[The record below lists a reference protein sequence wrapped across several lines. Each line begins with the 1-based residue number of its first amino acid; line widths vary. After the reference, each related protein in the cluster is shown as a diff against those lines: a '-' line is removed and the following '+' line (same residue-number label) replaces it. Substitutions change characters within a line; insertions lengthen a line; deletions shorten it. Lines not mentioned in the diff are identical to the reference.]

1 MNSLILDKE
10 TLKMLTTAHEIT
22 ANQSG
27 DRHYLTIYPKAGNY
41 EHKTELP
48 LEGSIRGSSIDKDNI
63 YSTTSSAS
71 LCYSELDVF
80 KFLKVGD
87 EIKLVWYPDTG
98 IPFLDNLN
106 LVGQKLDLMVWR
118 KNGKQM
124 DLLRLHLANS
134 VHSKTDTYSKM
145 CQGFRSKVSELA

>member
-1 MNSLILDKE
+1 MTALILDKE
-10 TLKMLTTAHEIT
+10 TLKMLTTAHSIT
-22 ANQSG
+22 AYQTG
-27 DRHYLTIYPKAGNY
+27 DHHHLTIYPKAGNY
-41 EHKTELP
+41 DYKINLP
-48 LEGSIRGSSIDKDNI
+48 LEGAIRGSSIDKEDL
-63 YSTTSSAS
+63 YESTSSAS
-71 LCYSELDVF
+71 LCYRELDVF
-80 KFLKVGD
+80 RFLKVGD

-98 IPFLDNLN
+98 IPLLENLN

-145 CQGFRSKVSELA
+145 CQGFRNKVPELA